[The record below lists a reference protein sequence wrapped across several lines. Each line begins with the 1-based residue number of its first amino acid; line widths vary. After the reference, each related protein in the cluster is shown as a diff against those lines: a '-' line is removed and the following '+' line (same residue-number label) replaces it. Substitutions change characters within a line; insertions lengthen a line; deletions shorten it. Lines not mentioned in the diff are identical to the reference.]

1 MNERIYLKK
10 QIKKARKIL
19 TRSPSKAVQER
30 LEFLLGQYRAVD
42 TTPWREPAL
51 DLEEM
56 RCSHG

>member
-1 MNERIYLKK
+1 MNERIYLKR
-10 QIKKARKIL
+10 QITKARRIL
-19 TRSPSKAVQER
+19 ARSPSKAVQER
-30 LEFLLGQYRAVD
+30 LEFLLEQYRAVD